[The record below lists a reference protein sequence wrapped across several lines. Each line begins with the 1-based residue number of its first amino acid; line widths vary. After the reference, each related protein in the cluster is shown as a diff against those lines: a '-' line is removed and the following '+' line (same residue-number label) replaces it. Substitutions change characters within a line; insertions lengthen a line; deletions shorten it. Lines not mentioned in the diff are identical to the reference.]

1 MIPAAVNEDMK
12 YFVKDLSNVGRVFED
27 DIIERFAEFSG
38 HWYENED
45 VAEMKQHIIDLCN
58 EHDIRVIPGSEHR
71 PQLKYITRTRSD
83 GSTDEISVQPN
94 RDYAVIWTTKENPDY
109 INVSRRMHFTDMK
122 ENCLHMHDGFGDPI
136 YFTGETADKYISK
149 KIILNV
155 MVEEAFNK
163 HLVAFFRTR

>member
-1 MIPAAVNEDMK
+1 MIPAAVYEDMK

-38 HWYENED
+38 RWYENGD
-45 VAEMKQHIIDLCN
+45 VTEMKQLLLGLCV
-58 EHDIRVIPGSEHR
+58 EHDIRIIPGSEHR

-94 RDYAVIWTTKENPDY
+94 RDYTVIWTTKENPDY

-122 ENCLHMHDGFGDPI
+122 ENCLHMHDGFSDPI

-149 KIILNV
+149 KIVLNI
-155 MVEEAFNK
+155 MIEEAFNK
-163 HLVAFFRTR
+163 HLATFFRVR